1 MLCRLSS
8 YGAYYIIAEPEQ
20 TGKAPISM
28 VEILEYIERRRS
40 IRRFTEEPV
49 SREDLEL
56 LLRAGMAAPSATNRR
71 PWQFVVV
78 TDPDRLDALRKRL
91 PLGRYNAP
99 AALVV
104 CGDLRRALPPSAQSF
119 WVVDCSA
126 ATENTLLA
134 AAGIGL
140 GAVWIG
146 VYPLRPLM
154 APRLQSDRL
163 AQARATAFGG
173 AWPSCGAQAGSQSV
187 RSGQG
192 ALGCVLRAKRAQ
204 GNDRVHIGSA
214 LTRKG
219 MRGMIPMYWEA
230 WGPPFS
236 VICATGNGVYCF
248 LRPPGR

>member
-1 MLCRLSS
+1 
-8 YGAYYIIAEPEQ
+8 
-20 TGKAPISM
+20 M
-28 VEILEYIERRRS
+28 VEILDYIESRRS

-126 ATENTLLA
+126 ATENILLA

-154 APRLQSDRL
+154 ALVSRAIGLPRLVRPL
-163 AQARATAFGG
+163 
-173 AWPSCGAQAGSQSV
+173 SV
-187 RSGQG
+187 VLVGHPAEHKP
-192 ALGCVLRAKRAQ
+192 ALNRYDP
-204 GNDRVHIGSA
+204 DRVHWYA
-214 LTRKG
+214 
-219 MRGMIPMYWEA
+219 Y
-230 WGPPFS
+230 
-236 VICATGNGVYCF
+236 
-248 LRPPGR
+248 